1 MGCGCGG
8 SAPQSGPAQQ
18 APQQGMA
25 LEPGVAYTALAANGD
40 HRVFSAGSTVDN
52 QAAARLHAGASG
64 GGHVRIATG
73 TEALTGRAEPGVS

>member
-1 MGCGCGG
+1 MGYGCGG
-8 SAPQSGPAQQ
+8 AAPQSGPVQQ
-18 APQQGMA
+18 AQQGMA

-73 TEALTGRAEPGVS
+73 TETLTGRAEPGVS